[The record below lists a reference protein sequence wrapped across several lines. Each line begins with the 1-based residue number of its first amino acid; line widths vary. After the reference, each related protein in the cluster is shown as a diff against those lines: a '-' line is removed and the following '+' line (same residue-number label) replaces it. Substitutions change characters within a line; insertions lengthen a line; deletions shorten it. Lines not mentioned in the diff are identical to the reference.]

1 MLIAVKKQTVVMIQ
15 KITKIGFNHKKKES
29 KMKFNFTDEA
39 KRLDVFLQENL
50 PEITRSRIKNLI
62 TDGQVLVNQ
71 KVIDKAGYKLKMGD
85 IVEMEV
91 PEPESSEV
99 VAEDIPLEII
109 YQDSDFA
116 IINKPKGMVVHPA
129 VKNTKG
135 TLVNAL
141 LYNIK
146 DLSGIN
152 GVVRP
157 GIVHRLDKDTSGLLV
172 IAKNDTA
179 HVELSKQIATKECR
193 RIYRAILEGNLKED
207 SGEVVT
213 YMERSK
219 KNRLKMAVSDKGKLA
234 HTLYKVLGHYG
245 KFDYVEFELKTG
257 RTHQIRVHSEHLHHP
272 ILGDKLYGAKHEKYH
287 KYGQFLHAYKL
298 ILTHPSTGEEMQFE
312 APLPKYFQDFV
323 DNLK

>member
-1 MLIAVKKQTVVMIQ
+1 MQFQ
-15 KITKIGFNHKKKES
+15 FNEES
-29 KMKFNFTDEA
+29 
-39 KRLDVFLQENL
+39 KRLDIFLLEKV
-50 PEITRSRIKNLI
+50 EGVTRSRIKNLI
-62 TDGQVLVNQ
+62 DDKQVMVNG
-71 KVIDKAGYKLKMGD
+71 KFVKAGYLLKGND
-85 IVEMEV
+85 IVDIEL
-91 PEPESSEV
+91 PEPENNDV
-99 VAEDIPLEII
+99 VAEEIPLDII
-109 YQDSDFA
+109 YQDNDFA

-157 GIVHRLDKDTSGLLV
+157 GIVHRLDKDTSGLIV
-172 IAKNDTA
+172 IAKNDFA
-179 HVELSKQIATKECR
+179 HVELSKQIAKKECR
-193 RIYRAILEGNLKED
+193 RIYRAVLEGNLKQD
-207 SGEVVT
+207 SGEVIT

-234 HTLYKVLGHYG
+234 HTIYIVLKHYSR
-245 KFDYVEFELKTG
+245 FDYVEFELKTG

-272 ILGDKLYGAKHEKYH
+272 IVGDELYSAKHEKYY

-298 ILTHPSTGEEMQFE
+298 ILTHPTTKQEMKFF
-312 APLPKYFQDFV
+312 APLPDYMQNFIDK
-323 DNLK
+323 LK